1 LFCLT
6 DIHNYVYLYT
16 IINSKTMTNQQVV
29 IREKWMAVNN
39 QINSQLKRMKIT
51 NLAAEP
57 ESEWKQW
64 ILDLMKIRTELDQQG
79 A

>member
-6 DIHNYVYLYT
+6 YIHSYVYLYI

>member
-1 LFCLT
+1 
-6 DIHNYVYLYT
+6 
-16 IINSKTMTNQQVV
+16 MTNQQVV

-51 NLAAEP
+51 NLSAEP

-64 ILDLMKIRTELDQQG
+64 ILDLMKIRTELDQRG

>member
-1 LFCLT
+1 
-6 DIHNYVYLYT
+6 
-16 IINSKTMTNQQVV
+16 MTNQQVV